1 MPKSGRFSEDEK
13 NYIRDNC
20 HVLSPHVIAQK
31 LDRNV
36 KSIKETAQKMGA
48 IFYQDSEPATE
59 EVKSTTQL
67 SNSPE
72 WAQIQNE
79 FERDEIIYFQKKFGV
94 LIQQFGTDIKST
106 ELSQIFQLI
115 KFEIL
120 MSRNLQGNQ
129 ESKAEINRLKDVVK
143 RIYAE
148 TDVTDMTKDLQN
160 MIINYENQIASLR
173 GIQEGKSRE
182 YSDLNKSH
190 VALMRELKAT
200 RDQRINKIEDTK
212 RTWLDVIK
220 QFTEEDYRLGQGR
233 QNELVK
239 LAVQK
244 EGGRLADYHKFQNGE
259 LDRPI
264 LNSDT
269 VGEDE
274 DE

>member
-13 NYIRDNC
+13 KFIRDNC
-20 HVLSPHVIAQK
+20 HVLSPHIIAQK

-36 KSIKETAQKMGA
+36 KSIRETAQKMGA
-48 IFYQDSEPATE
+48 VFYQDSEPATE
-59 EVKSTTQL
+59 EIKTSTQL

-72 WAQIQNE
+72 WELIKNE
-79 FERDEIIYFQKKFGV
+79 FEPDEINYFQKKFAV
-94 LIQQFGTDIKST
+94 LIQQFGSDIKST

-120 MSRNLQGNQ
+120 MSRNLQGGQ
-129 ESKAEINRLKDVVK
+129 ETKIEIQ
-143 RIYAE
+143 RIKKIVDSIYKE
-148 TDVTDMTKDLQN
+148 TDPSDMTKDLVN
-160 MIINYENQIASLR
+160 MVMGYENNIASLK
-173 GIQEGKSRE
+173 GIQEGKSKE
-182 YSDLNKSH
+182 YSELNKSH

-220 QFTEEDYRLGQGR
+220 QFAEEDYRLGQGR

-244 EGGRLADYHKFQNGE
+244 EGGRLAEYHTFQNGE

>member
-1 MPKSGRFSEDEK
+1 
-13 NYIRDNC
+13 
-20 HVLSPHVIAQK
+20 
-31 LDRNV
+31 
-36 KSIKETAQKMGA
+36 
-48 IFYQDSEPATE
+48 
-59 EVKSTTQL
+59 
-67 SNSPE
+67 
-72 WAQIQNE
+72 
-79 FERDEIIYFQKKFGV
+79 
-94 LIQQFGTDIKST
+94 
-106 ELSQIFQLI
+106 
-115 KFEIL
+115 
-120 MSRNLQGNQ
+120 
-129 ESKAEINRLKDVVK
+129 
-143 RIYAE
+143 
-148 TDVTDMTKDLQN
+148 MTKDLQN

-173 GIQEGKSRE
+173 GIQEGKSKE
-182 YSDLNKSH
+182 YSELNKSH

-220 QFTEEDYRLGQGR
+220 QFAEEDYRLGQGR

-244 EGGRLADYHKFQNGE
+244 EGSRLADYHKFQNGE